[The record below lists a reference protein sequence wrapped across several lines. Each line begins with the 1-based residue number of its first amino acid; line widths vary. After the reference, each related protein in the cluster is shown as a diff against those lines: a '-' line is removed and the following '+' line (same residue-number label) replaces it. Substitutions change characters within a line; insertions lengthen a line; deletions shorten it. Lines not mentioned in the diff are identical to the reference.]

1 MFVRLLKTSFT
12 KLPIFVNLSHARSI
26 EQIGNELI
34 CNYPPASIFE
44 ICFGIESYK
53 LYICDTV
60 EDAKKVVDDYYAL
73 NK

>member
-1 MFVRLLKTSFT
+1 MFVRLLKTSYT
-12 KLPIFVNLSHARSI
+12 KVPIFVNLSHARSI
-26 EQIGNELI
+26 EQIGNVLI

-44 ICFGIESYK
+44 ICFGIESSRFYN
-53 LYICDTV
+53 CDTI